1 MPSTATDLTP
11 SFAPPA
17 EPIKLYYSS
26 FSGHANRVLAFLSIL
41 GLPHETVPVDL
52 RAGAQKQPAFL
63 QKNAFGQVPVIEDGA
78 VVLADSAAILVYL
91 AKRYDASGR
100 WLPQDPV
107 GAAQVQRWLSV
118 AAGQLV
124 NGPGAAW
131 VSSLFGK
138 PTDDK
143 AIETAKKLLTVMDAH
158 LAQQPYLATTD
169 APTIADLAV
178 YTYTVLGP
186 AGGVSIAPYPNV
198 LAWVQ
203 RLESVPG
210 FVRQA
215 DAPALPIAA

>member
-1 MPSTATDLTP
+1 MPIASAD
-11 SFAPPA
+11 FAPPTQ
-17 EPIKLYYSS
+17 PIKLYYSP
-26 FSGHANRVLAFLSIL
+26 FSGHANRVRAFLSIL
-41 GLPHETVPVDL
+41 GLPHETVTVDL
-52 RAGAQKQPAFL
+52 RAGAQKQPDFL
-63 QKNAFGQVPVIEDGA
+63 QKNIFGQVPVIEDGG
-78 VVLADSAAILVYL
+78 VVLADSTAILVYL

-138 PTDDK
+138 PTEDR
-143 AIETAKKLLTVMDAH
+143 AIETATKLLTVLDAH
-158 LAQQPYLATTD
+158 LARQPYLATID

-186 AGGVSIAPYPNV
+186 AGGASIAPYPNV
-198 LAWVQ
+198 LAWLARV
-203 RLESVPG
+203 ESVPG

-215 DAPALPIAA
+215 GAPALPTAA